1 MKLPGPA
8 GSVQT
13 SSVGLTGKLTVKL
26 TVGLTVWLT
35 VRLTVGLAVRLTVGL
50 TVRLTVALTVRLTVK
65 LTVGLAVRLT
75 VKLTAPDLTVNV
87 ALGYTC
93 LFDFKLCTEVACRIL
108 DTAVVLAALSMQ
120 SCDRDMP
127 ENVKIHGPPGPA
139 GSAAGSAVGF
149 GIRRPCTCLF
159 DFILCPE
166 VACSI
171 VYTVVLLSA
180 PFMQSSDRDMPE
192 MSNPTAPLDQPA
204 QLPTQPSALGSGGP
218 APVLFGLQ
226 TLQRCSMKHCIHRGT
241 VGGSVHAKL

>member
-75 VKLTAPDLTVNV
+75 VKLTAPDLTVIV

-93 LFDFKLCTEVACRIL
+93 LFDLKLCTEVACRIP
-108 DTAVVLAALSMQ
+108 DTAVVLAALSIP
-120 SCDRDMP
+120 SSDLDMP
-127 ENVKIHGPPGPA
+127 
-139 GSAAGSAVGF
+139 
-149 GIRRPCTCLF
+149 
-159 DFILCPE
+159 
-166 VACSI
+166 
-171 VYTVVLLSA
+171 
-180 PFMQSSDRDMPE
+180 QSDYK
-192 MSNPTAPLDQPA
+192 TPLDQPA
-204 QLPTQPSALGSGGP
+204 QP
-218 APVLFGLQ
+218 AVGFGMRRLYTCLFDFKF
-226 TLQRCSMKHCIHRGT
+226 CKE
-241 VGGSVHAKL
+241 VA